1 MCDGVARGLRADSAQ
16 VPCHHLFPTCSLK
29 ISDALVSRNAKKLPG
44 TLYVTKQHVCWA
56 ATLPNSR
63 KAHEDRLNL
72 ALNYEKIVRL
82 DNVGR
87 LVPKRCPFIL
97 MPLNCSSRKL
107 VNNQPPMTSVT
118 ILKASSCDSDPYRIA
133 GDENPKFCDFS
144 SFFFEFLTKTK
155 SRGFGSS

>member
-1 MCDGVARGLRADSAQ
+1 VARRLGANSAQ
-16 VPCHHLFPTCSLK
+16 IPCHDHFPTCSLK
-29 ISDALVSRNAKKLPG
+29 NSLTLLFRNAKKLAG

-87 LVPKRCPFIL
+87 LVPKRCLFISMLLLSFNKQRL
-97 MPLNCSSRKL
+97 MSSVK
-107 VNNQPPMTSVT
+107 
-118 ILKASSCDSDPYRIA
+118 ILKASSCGSDP
-133 GDENPKFCDFS
+133 C
-144 SFFFEFLTKTK
+144 
-155 SRGFGSS
+155 